1 MMHHRQSGIR
11 QWLVSACVASALA
24 LGLLAVGTQ
33 AALATGIVTKKKYIR
48 NLPPFDLTKTDIKLN
63 TEENWLE
70 FSMEVTGFPGTR
82 KQPKLARFE
91 GSRMNAYMWMLKAD
105 PSVVGFE
112 KGSGTLT
119 FAIAQHPNF
128 DDASGT
134 SGGEWH
140 AHWMVIAKDDSCGER
155 LMKIVEIPE
164 GSKPALPK
172 NWSGQP
178 VLLANVDAK
187 PVFSKDVNL
196 TVRVPVEN
204 AAAFKG
210 TQFDGATMG
219 WRIKF
224 SPKAPLFCTYYVYD
238 IISDDWSFP
247 GVID

>member
-1 MMHHRQSGIR
+1 MIELRQFSIR
-11 QWLVSACVASALA
+11 QWLVSACFGSALA

-33 AALATGIVTKKKYIR
+33 AAVATEILTKKKYIR
-48 NLPPFDLTKTDIKLN
+48 NLPPFDMTRADVKLN

-70 FSMEVTGFPGTR
+70 FSLTVKGYPGTR
-82 KQPKLARFE
+82 KQPKLARLE

-105 PSVVGFE
+105 PSLVGFE

-119 FAIAQHPNF
+119 FAVTQHPNF
-128 DDASGT
+128 DDASGQP
-134 SGGEWH
+134 GGEWH
-140 AHWMVIAKDDSCGER
+140 AHWMVIANDDNCGER

-172 NWSGQP
+172 SWSGQP

-196 TVRVPVEN
+196 TVRVPLEN

-210 TQFDGATMG
+210 TKFDAATMG

-224 SPKAPLFCTYYVYD
+224 TPKAPDFCTYYVYD
-238 IISDDWSFP
+238 IISDDFSFP